1 MNSYILYIT
10 RGKLVA
16 RLKPLIARARILSID
31 DGGPRKVVPLEFLD
45 SYKDI

>member
-16 RLKPLIARARILSID
+16 RLKPSIAKARILSIN
-31 DGGPRKVVPLEFLD
+31 GGEPYGVVPLEFLRLL
-45 SYKDI
+45 